1 MDLRELLRHLQA
13 TTNMSVIQRATG
25 LNRRT
30 MARYRTWASAQGLL
44 DNPLPPLEDLQQ
56 LIAATLALPPPPQI
70 LSSVAPY
77 RELVVPLHRA
87 GVAGTAIWHRMRE
100 RGYQGAL
107 SSVYRFL
114 HRLEPADQTAIVRVE
129 REPGSEAQVDFGYAG
144 RMLDPTTGALR
155 KTWACVM
162 LLAYSPGIRTSS
174 LSSLM
179 PCQPGS
185 SCMCMPLP
193 SSAGCPTG
201 WDSITSKRGS

>member
-1 MDLRELLRHLQA
+1 
-13 TTNMSVIQRATG
+13 VIQRATG

-30 MARYRTWASAQGLL
+30 IARYRTWASAQGLL

-56 LIAATLALPPPPQI
+56 LIATTLELPPPPPI

-87 GVAGTAIWHRMRE
+87 GVAGTAIWHRMRD
-100 RGYQGAL
+100 RGDQGAL
-107 SSVYRFL
+107 ASVYRFL
-114 HRLEPADQTAIVRVE
+114 HRLAPAYQTAIVRVE

-155 KTWACVM
+155 KTWAFVM
-162 LLAYSPGIRTSS
+162 LRAYSRGSSTSS
-174 LSSLM
+174 LSATK

-185 SCMCMPLP
+185 SGMCMPWP

-201 WDSITSKRGS
+201 GCSTTSKRGS